1 MRPSLFATV
10 LYQPNRIKPID
21 SFPLFP
27 GVQSIPSHRS
37 LALGSSPSAIGR
49 RGAAWSRLSSAIGR
63 RGAAWSSVALSD
75 QRDQR
80 GSMQRLSTAV
90 TDVLHVQLLSALHA
104 SSVLRDCSD
113 QRGDAALVDHGAV
126 PVLRRCLRDAQH
138 AVTCCD
144 SMLCLLI
151 VPWFRLLETA
161 RCPVRS
167 VGAARLGRGSVR
179 SLTRD

>member
-1 MRPSLFATV
+1 MSKDFRPSVKSVSFHSNCDRGYLRLFCT
-10 LYQPNRIKPID
+10 NRIESSPID

-49 RGAAWSRLSSAIGR
+49 RGAAWS
-63 RGAAWSSVALSD
+63 SVALSD

-90 TDVLHVQLLSALHA
+90 TVQLLSALHA

>member
-1 MRPSLFATV
+1 MSKDFRPSVKSVSFHSNCDRGYLRLFCT
-10 LYQPNRIKPID
+10 NRIESSPID

-49 RGAAWSRLSSAIGR
+49 RGAAWSRLSAGLDSR
-63 RGAAWSSVALSD
+63 LTVALSD

-90 TDVLHVQLLSALHA
+90 TDVLHVQLLAGLYA

-113 QRGDAALVDHGAV
+113 QRGDSALVDHGAV

-138 AVTCCD
+138 AGTAASCCD
-144 SMLCLLI
+144 ATVSCCLM
-151 VPWFRLLETA
+151 
-161 RCPVRS
+161 
-167 VGAARLGRGSVR
+167 
-179 SLTRD
+179 